1 MKDPQVKT
9 ALREREERYLEN
21 LAWLDQDLARRVDT
35 TIAMDGKMTE
45 IEALMTEIEALMA
58 SGDFAGVKVLMEKME
73 ADAVEKAIADQIE
86 TDREW
91 AITVVGAYDTL
102 EDLREAMIPLLMEAT
117 HTKRTIATTALSVHK
132 KDKGDKEKV
141 VKKTC
146 VSRKCW
152 ENKKCDKLP
161 EGVWRRSFND
171 LKSCDK
177 TLSKNSHKY
186 CDAHYAE
193 SQVSK
198 SGLPIDGDFG
208 VKYDWPAH
216 QTDPKKIGWL
226 SAMRDRHPQWVSA
239 GQLGACGV
247 SKSPVKEKV
256 ELIEGKDELEQFE
269 EDIKEDDGWAND
281 TEELSDGEDD
291 DYEDITVDG
300 VEYQLNKEDKTVIR
314 KDDFSPVGVWN
325 TETGK
330 IRQLAS
336 EIAKLTLTKTKT
348 KTKTNR

>member
-1 MKDPQVKT
+1 
-9 ALREREERYLEN
+9 
-21 LAWLDQDLARRVDT
+21 
-35 TIAMDGKMTE
+35 
-45 IEALMTEIEALMA
+45 
-58 SGDFAGVKVLMEKME
+58 
-73 ADAVEKAIADQIE
+73 
-86 TDREW
+86 
-91 AITVVGAYDTL
+91 
-102 EDLREAMIPLLMEAT
+102 
-117 HTKRTIATTALSVHK
+117 
-132 KDKGDKEKV
+132 
-141 VKKTC
+141 
-146 VSRKCW
+146 
-152 ENKKCDKLP
+152 
-161 EGVWRRSFND
+161 
-171 LKSCDK
+171 
-177 TLSKNSHKY
+177 
-186 CDAHYAE
+186 
-193 SQVSK
+193 
-198 SGLPIDGDFG
+198 
-208 VKYDWPAH
+208 
-216 QTDPKKIGWL
+216 
-226 SAMRDRHPQWVSA
+226 
-239 GQLGACGV
+239 V